1 MKFYFAGSIR
11 GGRDKVETYIKIN
24 ELLEKYGTV
33 LDKHVASK
41 NVFNMEK
48 SNTEEEIYLRDIK
61 WIDECD
67 LLIAEVSVP
76 SIGVG
81 YEIAYAEKL
90 NKTIICLCDESIKA
104 SAMISGNKN
113 IELIM
118 YKNEKELL
126 KLLEKRI
133 KELL

>member
-11 GGRDKVETYIKIN
+11 GGRDKVDTYIKIN

-41 NVFNMEK
+41 NVFNLEK
-48 SNTEEEIYLRDIK
+48 SSTEEEIYTRDVK

-67 LLIAEVSVP
+67 LVVAEVSVP

-90 NKTIICLCDESIKA
+90 NKKVICLCDESITA
-104 SAMISGNKN
+104 SAMIAGNKN
-113 IELIM
+113 IELIK

-126 KLLEKRI
+126 NELEKRI